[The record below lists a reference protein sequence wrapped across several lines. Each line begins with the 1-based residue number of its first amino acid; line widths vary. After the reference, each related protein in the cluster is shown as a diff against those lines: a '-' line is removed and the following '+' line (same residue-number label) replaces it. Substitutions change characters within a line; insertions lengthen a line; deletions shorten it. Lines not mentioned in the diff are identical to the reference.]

1 MFSKKVFSLVAIIL
15 SFISLSFNS
24 TAQISN
30 NFILLYES
38 YTKLNQIEEIIQNS
52 DKKIMRKYGVNENY
66 VIEQQINLDASKH
79 FIGYQIKKF
88 NDQRLVELKFSKDS
102 IENFFLDNSIPYLNF
117 QGKAKIFIGENDS
130 FFSESNLFIYESE
143 VFQNELIDAKL
154 LSSLNQNITIE
165 YQFLDYFPKNSFE
178 QDELLEDLSNTEKE
192 NWLLLLIDRFDLK
205 KWSIRFPK
213 TSAIYLEENIEFQNY
228 LLDQILVEVLNI
240 NDVISKN
247 SFLAIFDSNLSS
259 DELTNLLETLSI
271 STDILHFRIKRITD
285 KTIEIEYETYLDEV
299 KASELFR
306 KLGSIKI

>member
-117 QGKAKIFIGENDS
+117 QGKAKIFIGANDS